1 MKRLGLRTR
10 VTAVF
15 AVGALLL
22 SAVIAL
28 LSYQLVRASLTDA
41 RERAAVRAA
50 YYNASV
56 VRAGLGADDPD
67 VGQILRALETTED
80 RQILVR
86 RNSVWYSRTAD
97 EGRTTAIPVA
107 LQERVAEGQASV
119 QRVRSGSEPLVVVG
133 VPLSDGTAFYELDS
147 LAELERTFSTLALIL
162 TAVAFLTAA
171 AGAALGRYATRSVL
185 RPLTRVAEAAE
196 QIAAGQVRTHLDP
209 AAEPDLARLTGSF
222 NRMVDELAD
231 RVERDR
237 RFAADVS
244 HELRSPLQTL
254 AAAASV
260 LNRRAPSLDER
271 SAAAASLVT
280 GEVDRFNRL
289 VHDLLELASGDRPL
303 DRVEVDVEA
312 MAREICRDLGV
323 PPEIVRATVGT
334 WYVDRRRV
342 SQILV
347 NLIDNAIKYGGGPVA
362 VRVDDHELVVED
374 EGPGVR
380 EEDRATVF
388 DRFVRGRAS
397 SDRATGSDG
406 TGLGL
411 SLVAAH
417 AAAHG
422 GSVSVEDRPDGG
434 ALFRVR
440 LR

>member
-1 MKRLGLRTR
+1 MKLRTR

-15 AVGALLL
+15 TVGALLL
-22 SAVIAL
+22 SAVMAL
-28 LSYQLVRASLTDA
+28 LSYQLVRVSLTEE

-56 VRAGLGADDPD
+56 VRSGLAADAPD
-67 VGQILRALETTED
+67 VAEILRSLETTEN
-80 RQILVR
+80 RQVLVQ
-86 RNSVWYSRTAD
+86 RNAVWYSRTAD
-97 EGRTTAIPVA
+97 EGRTSAIPTA
-107 LQERVAEGQASV
+107 LQERVRDGEASV
-119 QRVRSGSEPLVVVG
+119 QRVRAAGRPMVVVG
-133 VPLSDGTAFYELDS
+133 VPLPDGTAFYELDS
-147 LAELERTFSTLALIL
+147 LEELERTFSTLALVLTVVALL
-162 TAVAFLTAA
+162 TAV

-185 RPLTRVAEAAE
+185 RPLTRVAEASE

-222 NRMVDELAD
+222 NRMVEELAD

-244 HELRSPLQTL
+244 HELKSPLQTL

-260 LNRRAPSLDER
+260 LHRRAASLDER
-271 SAAAASLVT
+271 SAAAATLVVE
-280 GEVDRFNRL
+280 EVDRFGRL
-289 VHDLLELASGDRPL
+289 VNDLLELARGDRAL
-303 DRVEVDVEA
+303 ERTEVDVEA
-312 MAREICRDLGV
+312 MAREICRSRGV
-323 PPEIVRATVGT
+323 SPDVVVADAGT

-342 SQILV
+342 EGILV
-347 NLIDNAIKYGGGPVA
+347 NLVDNAVKYGGGPVA
-362 VRVDDHELVVED
+362 VRIGDHELVVED
-374 EGPGVR
+374 EGPGIR
-380 EEDRATVF
+380 PEDRETVF
-388 DRFVRGRAS
+388 HRFVRGHTA

-422 GSVSVEDRPDGG
+422 GAASVEDRPDGG

-440 LR
+440 VP